1 MYLTY
6 EEYTQMGGES
16 LEVTA
21 FEQLEFEARTQIDW
35 WTFGRLKN
43 EASYPEAVKRCM
55 YRLIEYNV
63 ITGNM
68 AMRVIQAQLNNTIR
82 MYLQDVKDS
91 LGRKVLYRGLYPGE

>member
-1 MYLTY
+1 MAH
-6 EEYTQMGGES
+6 Q
-16 LEVTA
+16 
-21 FEQLEFEARTQIDW
+21 
-35 WTFGRLKN
+35 
-43 EASYPEAVKRCM
+43 SYDSVSST
-55 YRLIEYNV
+55 YNV